1 MLQAHIVRAA
11 IEASAFQTVEVAQAM
26 QQDSHHKLPF
36 AEMRVDGGMTQNGVL
51 MQVGGWVLLVGW
63 RIRGEFVVLSF
74 VVTAVVIAAVVVCSC
89 CIFLLFFLL

>member
-1 MLQAHIVRAA
+1 VRAA

-51 MQVGGWVLLVGW
+51 MQVSGWVGAA
-63 RIRGEFVVLSF
+63 RGVENTWGGENERGVFVVL
-74 VVTAVVIAAVVVCSC
+74 
-89 CIFLLFFLL
+89 LL